1 MSNLAAD
8 IVVPIRPDL
17 RAVEKRVADTDDGYT
32 RLANE
37 LYEEL
42 IGANLTRNQAK
53 VAHAV
58 CRKTYGFN
66 KKMDRIA
73 DSQIAV
79 LTNLP
84 RQKVNKAK
92 NELILMKVLLKE
104 GALIGPNKTLEEW
117 QIPECHQ
124 SGVIVTKPV
133 TKSVTKTVTRV
144 SPKRGH
150 TKDTIT
156 KDNKDNINKPPIS
169 PKKSSQKFDPINTEL
184 PEWLPVE
191 AWSSWVTYRKEI
203 GKSIKSMQSVTM
215 AINVLLK
222 SREKGYSPEEII
234 NQSIAS
240 GWQGIFEPK
249 TAKNQQPVRISQRV
263 LPESFASKDYGQ
275 TDIPTWAE

>member
-73 DSQIAV
+73 DSQIAE

-92 NELILMKVLLKE
+92 NELILMRVLLKE

-117 QIPECHQ
+117 QIPDCHQ
-124 SGVIVTKPV
+124 NGVTVTKPV

-144 SPKRGH
+144 SPKQGH

-156 KDNKDNINKPPIS
+156 KEKKDNINKPPIS
-169 PKKSSQKFDPINTEL
+169 PKKSPQKFDPMTAEL
-184 PEWLPVE
+184 PEWLDPV
-191 AWSSWVTYRKEI
+191 AWSEWVQYRAESKKPINSQLTVTKAFRVLKECLDE
-203 GKSIKSMQSVTM
+203 GHDPTEV
-215 AINVLLK
+215 INT
-222 SREKGYSPEEII
+222 
-234 NQSIAS
+234 SIAS
-240 GWQGIFEPK
+240 SYQGLFKPK
-249 TAKNQQPVRISQRV
+249 FPARKAVAVTRTSKPMNHI
-263 LPESFASKDYGQ
+263 PEGFTG
-275 TDIPTWAE
+275 